1 MKILKNIILLLILFT
16 ASFCTNDNSAVEQE
30 IAMLDTSNS
39 KISPLIVVPDTTIAL
54 PLPTFQDFIKF
65 TETSSILQT
74 NETKLFYRPQDKGF
88 YGYYTL
94 FHRKPKYELQGELK
108 IFSKRNDGTGWKE
121 SDTDQV
127 FIQTIITGDKIKFL
141 NKISIGDSKVDL
153 IKVFGESKINLV
165 DTFVC
170 YDKFQTVGIFI
181 LQADKLTKIIYGR
194 YDKQKLSD
202 RITVEQIRNIT
213 NVP

>member
-1 MKILKNIILLLILFT
+1 
-16 ASFCTNDNSAVEQE
+16 
-30 IAMLDTSNS
+30 MLDTSNN
-39 KISPLIVVPDTTIAL
+39 KISPLIVIPDTTIAL

-65 TETSSILQT
+65 TETSSILRT
-74 NETKLFYRPQDKGF
+74 KETKLFYRPQDKGF
-88 YGYYTL
+88 YGFYTL
-94 FHRKPKYELQGELK
+94 FSHNPTIEPQGELK
-108 IFSKRNDGTGWKE
+108 IFTKKNNASDWRE

>member
-16 ASFCTNDNSAVEQE
+16 ASFCAHDNSADKQD
-30 IAMLDTSNS
+30 IAVLDTSNN
-39 KISPLIVVPDTTIAL
+39 KISPIIVIPDTTIAL

-65 TETSSILQT
+65 TETSSILPT

-94 FHRKPKYELQGELK
+94 FHRKPNYELQGVLK
-108 IFSKRNDGTGWKE
+108 IFSKKNDGTSWKE
-121 SDTDQV
+121 NDTDQV
-127 FIQTIITGDKIKFL
+127 FIQAIITGDKIKFL

-153 IKVFGESKINLV
+153 IKVFGKSKINLV

-170 YDKFQTVGIFI
+170 YDAFQTVGIFI
-181 LQADKLTKIIYGR
+181 LKADKLTKIIYGR
-194 YDKQKLSD
+194 YYKQKLND
-202 RITVEQIRNIT
+202 RITEEQIRNIT